1 MQKESG
7 AVKYTHEL
15 LEPILAETY
24 GCMVYQEQI
33 MRIVR
38 DMAGIPWR
46 AATSV
51 RRAMSKKQQAVLEKR
66 AARVYI
72 RR

>member
-1 MQKESG
+1 
-7 AVKYTHEL
+7 
-15 LEPILAETY
+15 
-24 GCMVYQEQI
+24 MVYQEQI